1 MLERFLPAYVCLCL
15 SVTVCRSVCW
25 SVGLAICL
33 SVCLLVSLLVGSS
46 ACLSIRLSVSCS
58 ARLSVS
64 RSTGWSVSP
73 RIKHTL
79 NLPVWSLAQVPSSH
93 GLHWA
98 PGWQKV
104 GCNAAGWRNR
114 TGQWWP
120 EAEGVIRRRRMTASN
135 PPRQTSA
142 TETLRSRQSSYKDER
157 RINATFTIPSYVL
170 HVYKSSQCFWHIF
183 NGAQIRRFK
192 WF

>member
-1 MLERFLPAYVCLCL
+1 MPCVRAIFFLHMSVWDCL
-15 SVTVCRSVCW
+15 S
-25 SVGLAICL
+25 
-33 SVCLLVSLLVGSS
+33 VSLLVGSS
-46 ACLSIRLSVSCS
+46 ACLSICLSIRLSVSWS
-58 ARLSVS
+58 VRLSVS

-73 RIKHTL
+73 HIKHTL

-157 RINATFTIPSYVL
+157 RINATVTIPSKVL
-170 HVYKSSQCFWHIF
+170 SSQCFWHIF